1 MWSIAIATPHNGV
14 DIHLIAVDILLS
26 AVHIP
31 RREVDTLLPNGMATI
46 PNGLGIPSRRGMRE
60 MNDTKNMRDT
70 RDLGIQGI
78 RLTEATPALCRL
90 LDCDHLDWQP
100 VVLMFL

>member
-78 RLTEATPALCRL
+78 RLTEATPALCHL